1 MNVNLFVFYFAVF
14 YLFLFGCKY
23 TFFCIV
29 MREKV
34 KKSFGGWRAKGT
46 KNRQGDILF
55 RAKGSYG
62 VVMSFLSKLFSKKP
76 PEDTSMKYLIVG
88 LGNIGDEYTGTRHNS
103 GFMVID
109 RLVGEAG
116 VKYVLERHAYR
127 AEVKHKGRTLVV
139 IRPTTYMNLSG
150 KAVKYWLQAER
161 VELQNLLVV
170 VDDIAL
176 DPGIIRIKKQ
186 GAAGGHN
193 GLTDIELA
201 LGTQAYNRL
210 RMGVGSNFSRG
221 RQIDY
226 VLGRF
231 AADELAAMETAVGT
245 ACEAVRCFA
254 TQGIDRT
261 MNLYNS
267 KGNAHGGKE
276 ER

>member
-1 MNVNLFVFYFAVF
+1 MKWPKWLASFCRKEACEVDNVDAV
-14 YLFLFGCKY
+14 
-23 TFFCIV
+23 
-29 MREKV
+29 
-34 KKSFGGWRAKGT
+34 S
-46 KNRQGDILF
+46 
-55 RAKGSYG
+55 
-62 VVMSFLSKLFSKKP
+62 
-76 PEDTSMKYLIVG
+76 KYLIVG
-88 LGNIGDEYTGTRHNS
+88 LGNVGAEYEGTRHNA
-103 GFMVID
+103 GFMVVD
-109 RLVGEAG
+109 ALAREGEA
-116 VKYVLERHAYR
+116 KWSLERHAYR
-127 AEVKHKGRTLVV
+127 TEVRHKGRVLVL
-139 IRPTTYMNLSG
+139 IKPTTYMNLSG

-161 VELQNLLVV
+161 VELPNLMVV

-221 RQIDY
+221 RQVDY
-226 VLGRF
+226 VLGQF

-267 KGNAHGGKE
+267 KGNAHKV
-276 ER
+276 